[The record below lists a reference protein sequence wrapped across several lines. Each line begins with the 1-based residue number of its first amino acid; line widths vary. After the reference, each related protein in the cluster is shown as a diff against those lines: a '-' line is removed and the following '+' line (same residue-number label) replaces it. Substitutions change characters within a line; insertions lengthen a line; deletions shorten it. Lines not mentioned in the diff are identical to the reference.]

1 MKLTHAASIVMA
13 LLLASGCAQYQNTRG
28 VEVTWQA
35 SALDSLQRGETTRAD
50 VLALFGPPSQVI
62 TSGDETALYYL
73 NERSDGTGLVLV
85 VYNRLDMATR
95 YDRAIF
101 FFDRRDRLTDYS
113 AVIQPNDDVVSD

>member
-1 MKLTHAASIVMA
+1 MRWTHLASIFTA
-13 LLLASGCAQYQNTRG
+13 LLLTSGCAQYQNTRG
-28 VEVTWQA
+28 VEVTWQP

-73 NERSDGTGLVLV
+73 NERSEGTGLVLV

-113 AVIQPNDDVVSD
+113 TVIQPEPDTLGY